1 MKETIAEMLK
11 VEAEAKEIVAAAQDE
26 AQKIVRQA
34 RQEAAAIQGIAERDA
49 QAKSVRILE
58 DGIQEARRRRDD
70 MLAEI
75 DRKAG
80 QLRHVPQE
88 KVEAAKVLILAGLTG
103 R

>member
-34 RQEAAAIQGIAERDA
+34 RQEAATVQVAAERDA
-49 QAKSVRILE
+49 QAKSVKIIE
-58 DGIQEARRRRDD
+58 DGIQEARRRRGD

-75 DRKAG
+75 DRKAE

-88 KVEAAKVLILAGLTG
+88 KVEAARVLILAALTG